1 MSKTKIFITLH
12 NGTNDCSP
20 RCMCHIAIEEWGCR
34 PSNFNFKKKSEN
46 ISGLLAIFKKADIY
60 CDGGGTL
67 P

>member
-1 MSKTKIFITLH
+1 MSKSKIFTTLH
-12 NGTNDCSP
+12 NGTNDYAP
-20 RCMCHIAIEEWGCR
+20 RCMCR
-34 PSNFNFKKKSEN
+34 PSNFNFEKKSEN